1 MHWQKRIKGPKKGK
15 VKKYAPFRSALE
27 KRIAGKIHEDFS
39 YEPKSGKVEYVI
51 PHVYCPDF
59 VHPDAP
65 DVMIEVK
72 GYFRDSKE
80 AKKYVHIKKD
90 NPWKELIFIFYNVDK
105 KCHSNCRPRKDG
117 SVLTIR
123 EWLEKHKFLYY
134 LERELPNEITN
145 GCITPEWITQERE
158 RFGYE

>member
-1 MHWQKRIKGPKKGK
+1 MFNRNRFKGGPRKKK
-15 VKKYAPFRSALE
+15 AYHPYRSALE
-27 KRIAGKIHEDFS
+27 KRIATKLDQTYA
-39 YEPKSGKVEYVI
+39 YESKDGKVHYVI
-51 PHVYCPDF
+51 PHVYNPDF

-65 DVMIEVK
+65 DVLLEVK

-90 NPWKELIFIFYNVDK
+90 NPDKELIFIFYNVDK
-105 KCHSNCRPRKDG
+105 KCHGNCRPRKDG

-123 EWLEKHKFLYY
+123 EWLEKHQFLYY
-134 LERELPNEITN
+134 LEREMPNELIT
-145 GCITPEWITQERE
+145 GDLTQEWITKERE

>member
-1 MHWQKRIKGPKKGK
+1 MWNRRNRGPRKPK
-15 VKKYAPFRSALE
+15 VKRYAPYRSALE
-27 KRIAGKIHEDFS
+27 KRIAKALGDEYKYEDR
-39 YEPKSGKVEYVI
+39 GAKVNYVI
-51 PHVYCPDF
+51 PHVYNPDF

-65 DVMIEVK
+65 NVLIEVK

-90 NPWKELIFIFYNVDK
+90 NPDKELIFIFYNVDK
-105 KCHSNCRPRKDG
+105 KCHGNCRPRKDG

-134 LERELPNEITN
+134 LERDLPPEIVFGN
-145 GCITPEWITQERE
+145 ATPEWIASERK

>member
-1 MHWQKRIKGPKKGK
+1 MWNKRKFKGGPRKKSK
-15 VKKYAPFRSALE
+15 HYPFRSALE
-27 KRIAGKIHEDFS
+27 KRIAAKLKGYRYEDKES
-39 YEPKSGKVEYVI
+39 KQTYVI
-51 PHVYCPDF
+51 PHIYCPDF

-65 DVMIEVK
+65 KILVEVK

-80 AKKYVHIKKD
+80 AKKYIHIKKD
-90 NPWKELIFIFYNVDK
+90 NPDIELIFLFYNVDK

-134 LERELPNEITN
+134 LERELPTEITE
-145 GCITPEWITQERE
+145 GTMTPEWIAQERV